1 MKIIIL
7 AAAALVAT
15 TLSAAAAHDEGHDDG
30 VLGTPGWT
38 NKVGIGEE
46 GGTVDFNNERGLV
59 ATVNVIQAAP
69 LVSTDEGIVSGTR
82 MPDGTV
88 KGEVE
93 NPF

>member
-15 TLSAAAAHDEGHDDG
+15 TFGAAAFHDEGHDDG

-59 ATVNVIQAAP
+59 ATVTVPQAAP
-69 LVSTDEGIVSGTR
+69 LVSTDEGFVRGTR
-82 MPDGTV
+82 MPDGSCTV
-88 KGEVE
+88 GSC
-93 NPF
+93 